1 VRYDAQTGGAPP
13 PPCRIVSLLLVLVVP
28 ALAAAHA
35 LDPAL
40 LDVRER
46 PGGTAEVLFRTSST
60 RVTGAQVDPVL
71 PEACRVVRPPLAAEE
86 GAAVSVRWAVDCGP
100 DGWVGRQVGVDGLAR
115 AGTDALV
122 RIALA
127 DGRLVQRVLRA
138 AEPRLVVPARPSAAT
153 VIADYGRLGVVHI
166 LGGLDH
172 LLFVLGLVLLV
183 GPGRR
188 LVGTVTAFTL
198 GHSVTLTLAV
208 LRLANVPARPTE
220 VLIAA
225 SVLLLAIELARPVAA
240 PGLLGREPWVMAL
253 CFGLL
258 HGLGFAGALREIG
271 LPAGDVPLALASFNA
286 GVEAGQIAFV
296 ALVLGVGWLGTRLA
310 GPPPRWGRLIP
321 VYTMGAL
328 AAFWCFERIA
338 ALIE

>member
-1 VRYDAQTGGAPP
+1 
-13 PPCRIVSLLLVLVVP
+13 
-28 ALAAAHA
+28 
-35 LDPAL
+35 
-40 LDVRER
+40 
-46 PGGTAEVLFRTSST
+46 
-60 RVTGAQVDPVL
+60 
-71 PEACRVVRPPLAAEE
+71 VRPPRAAEE

-100 DGWVGRQVGVDGLAR
+100 GGWVGQQVGLDGLAGAR
-115 AGTDALV
+115 TDALV

-153 VIADYGRLGVVHI
+153 VVADYGRLGFAHI
-166 LGGLDH
+166 LGGFDH

-240 PGLLGREPWVMAL
+240 PGLLGRAPWVMAL
-253 CFGLL
+253 GFGLL

-296 ALVLGVGWLGTRLA
+296 AVVLGTGWLGARLA
-310 GPPPRWGRLIP
+310 GPPPRWGRLVP
-321 VYTMGAL
+321 VYAMGAL

-338 ALIE
+338 ALVQ

>member
-1 VRYDAQTGGAPP
+1 MLA
-13 PPCRIVSLLLVLVVP
+13 VP
-28 ALAAAHA
+28 AVVAAHA

-40 LDVRER
+40 LDLREGR
-46 PGGTAEVLFRTSST
+46 DGTTEVLFRTSST
-60 RVTGAQVDPVL
+60 RVTGGQVDPVL
-71 PEACRVVRPPLAAEE
+71 PASCRVVRPPVAADDE
-86 GAAVSVRWAVDCGP
+86 AAVSVRWAVDCGP
-100 DGWVGRQVGVDGLAR
+100 RGWVGQEVGVDGLGSAD
-115 AGTDALV
+115 TDALV
-122 RIALA
+122 RVALA

-138 AEPRLVVPARPSAAT
+138 AEPRLVVPARPRAAT
-153 VIADYGRLGVVHI
+153 VVADYGRLGVEHI

-198 GHSVTLTLAV
+198 GHSITLTLAV
-208 LRLANVPARPTE
+208 LGLAVVPARPTE

-225 SVLLLAIELARPVAA
+225 SVLLLAVELARPAAA
-240 PGLLGREPWVMAL
+240 PPLLGRVPWVMAL
-253 CFGLL
+253 AFGLL

-286 GVEAGQIAFV
+286 GVEVGQIAFV
-296 ALVLGVGWLGTRLA
+296 AVVLGAEWLGARLL
-310 GPPPRWGRLIP
+310 GPTPRWGRLVP

-328 AAFWCFERIA
+328 AACWCFERLA
-338 ALIE
+338 VLIQ